1 MAQLRM
7 ARLRLEVAPAI
18 HSLPRP
24 AHRVRTMP
32 FRCRAQRGAWAWAAD
47 LRKASH
53 PLICPLRR
61 TATTKWNGIECRT
74 SLHPEAIAAGRS
86 CAPIHLAATQ
96 ARLGQ
101 RGCWL
106 AGDGANHACAALL
119 TTGFEPATKQQ
130 GIEAAETANELAGRL
145 DGACRFESAG
155 TTRKFPIEKD
165 YIRFCQEG
173 ANFKS
178 PKKPL
183 SATSLLPP
191 ASSTQVDLHAL
202 GNSTEQS

>member
-1 MAQLRM
+1 MR
-7 ARLRLEVAPAI
+7 ARIRPASAWRSLGWRVSGWRFAPEI

-24 AHRVRTMP
+24 AHRVKTMP

-53 PLICPLRR
+53 PLICPLRP
-61 TATTKWNGIECRT
+61 TATTKWIGIECRT

-119 TTGFEPATKQQ
+119 TTGFEPATNSK
-130 GIEAAETANELAGRL
+130 ESRRLKLRTNWLADSMELAASRAL
-145 DGACRFESAG
+145 AQRAS
-155 TTRKFPIEKD
+155 
-165 YIRFCQEG
+165 
-173 ANFKS
+173 
-178 PKKPL
+178 
-183 SATSLLPP
+183 SLLKRITFDSARREPISNPSKSRCLQPP
-191 ASSTQVDLHAL
+191 SCRLHLAHR
-202 GNSTEQS
+202 